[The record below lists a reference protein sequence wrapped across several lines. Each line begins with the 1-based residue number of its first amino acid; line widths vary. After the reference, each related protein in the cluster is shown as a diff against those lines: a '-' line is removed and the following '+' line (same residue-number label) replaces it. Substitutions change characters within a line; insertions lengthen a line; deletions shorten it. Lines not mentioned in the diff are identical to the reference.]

1 MQRLEY
7 KNFKKKKKMAWTYT
21 GTSISETLKT
31 VASDFCEKKMLL
43 KILPKNCHG
52 NADFIIPCFVAEFCP
67 IFSRSRQCYKL
78 FIDYILI
85 LHVKILISARRDT
98 CFVLSGSHFPHVTVG
113 WNLSRLDEMKF
124 YHHLSWQSKAKLN

>member
-7 KNFKKKKKMAWTYT
+7 KNFLKKKKWHEHTREPALVKLLRQ
-21 GTSISETLKT
+21 SHP
-31 VASDFCEKKMLL
+31 DFCEKKMLL

-113 WNLSRLDEMKF
+113 
-124 YHHLSWQSKAKLN
+124 